1 MWFWLLVVVA
11 LFIGYIVLY
20 KKFAVLPDNAIVMVN
35 GGLGAGK
42 SNMTVGAGVRDYKQ
56 RLRRYKIRKVLF
68 PWKSFEKPV
77 LCSNIPLK
85 LEYVPLTKAILERK
99 VRLPYGSVLII
110 DEFSLVADS
119 MSYKTIN
126 NTTLMLFMKLFRQET
141 RGGVMYVNTQ
151 ALEDCHY
158 AMKRCV
164 NSYIWIF
171 KKRKIFFLLLFKIR
185 VFTINEDS
193 TMNLVDDV
201 QENRYYLLSTR
212 VWRKYDTYAYSGL
225 TDRLP
230 VATKTINGKALEDLK
245 IHNYN
250 DIASYVDYGSEVV
263 KSEKKKG
270 K

>member
-1 MWFWLLVVVA
+1 MRYLWILILLA
-11 LFIGYIVLY
+11 LVIGYFVLY
-20 KKFAVLPDNAIVMVN
+20 KKFATLPDNAIVMVN

-42 SNMTVGAGVRDYKQ
+42 SNFTCGAAIRDYRQ
-56 RLRRYKIRKVLF
+56 RIRRWKLKKVLF
-68 PWKSFEKPV
+68 PWKMFEKPV

-85 LEYVPLTKAILERK
+85 MDYVPLTKDILERK

-119 MSYKTIN
+119 MSYKKIN

-151 ALEDCHY
+151 ALADCHY

-185 VFTINEDS
+185 VFTINDE
-193 TMNLVDDV
+193 TTLNVVDDV
-201 QENRYYLLSTR
+201 EESRYYLLTTR
-212 VWRKYDTYAYSGL
+212 VWRYYDTYAYSGL
-225 TDRLP
+225 TDNLP
-230 VATKTINGKALEDLK
+230 VYDCVIHGKDLK
-245 IHNYN
+245 DLKVHNYSN
-250 DIASYVDYGSEVV
+250 IASYVDYESEV
-263 KSEKKKG
+263 STSDKK
-270 K
+270 